1 MEDGYYKGKRVLVT
15 GADGFMGSHLTDA
28 LIAQGAMVSIFVRGN
43 SVTGTNINELKNLS
57 HAQDKIAQVIGGDIG
72 SPDTISLIKNNAPEI
87 IFHLAA
93 DAYVPKSFDQ
103 PLEVWQTNATGTLH
117 VLEGARAC
125 GAQRIVC
132 TSSSEVYGH
141 CAGSIDELTEMRPTS
156 LYGASKCAADRVAF
170 AHHTQFNTPVSIIR
184 PFNTYGP
191 RHTYDVI
198 PYFIKLAFS
207 GKDLTVH
214 GDGTQTR
221 DFTYV
226 DDTVRGFLVMGQ
238 HPDAVGRAV
247 NFGTGTDTTVNEV
260 AQAIQK
266 HTATGIGIVH
276 GEARM
281 AEVQKMRCNPALA
294 KELFGW
300 EAQVTIDEGIRRN
313 IEHVKS
319 LTKVKELV

>member
-1 MEDGYYKGKRVLVT
+1 MEGQHYKGKRVLVT
-15 GADGFMGSHLTDA
+15 GADGFMGSHLVDA
-28 LIAQGAMVSIFVRGN
+28 LLAQGAIVSVFVRGN
-43 SVTGTNINELKNLS
+43 SVTGTNINRLKNLS
-57 HAQDKIAQVIGGDIG
+57 HCQDKLASVIGGDVG
-72 SPDTISLIKNNAPEI
+72 NPDTISLIKNNAPEV

-117 VLEGARAC
+117 VLEGGRAC

-132 TSSSEVYGH
+132 TSSSEVFGH

-170 AHHTQFNTPVSIIR
+170 AHYTQFNTPVSIIR

-198 PYFIKLAFS
+198 PYFIKLALD

-221 DFTYV
+221 DFSFV
-226 DDTVRGFLVMGQ
+226 SDTVEGFLLMGS
-238 HPDAVGRAV
+238 HPDAIGRAV
-247 NFGTGTDTTVNEV
+247 NFGTGIDTTVNDV
-260 AQAIQK
+260 AKAIQQ
-266 HTATGIGIVH
+266 HIGGIEITH
-276 GEARM
+276 GDARM
-281 AEVQKMRCNPALA
+281 AEVQKMRCNPSLA

-300 EAQVTIDEGIRRN
+300 EAKVSISEGIRKN
-313 IEHVKS
+313 IEHVKA
-319 LTKVKELV
+319 TTRKKELV